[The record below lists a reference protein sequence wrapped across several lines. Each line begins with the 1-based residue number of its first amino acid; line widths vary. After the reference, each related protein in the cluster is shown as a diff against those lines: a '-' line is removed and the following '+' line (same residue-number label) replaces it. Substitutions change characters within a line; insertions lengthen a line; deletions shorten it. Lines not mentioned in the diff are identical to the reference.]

1 MHFRILFP
9 VILSIAGLS
18 ATVFGQVNKDSTRY
32 HLSELKTEY
41 EQKRINDTAYLE
53 KVNMLLRTH
62 MAQGVSFSNK
72 EMHQNLSLFREITW
86 NHQKLIPYK
95 RTYYGLLA
103 NQAQM
108 ANRGG
113 EMFYYAEKLDS
124 WEKENFRRPSLA
136 ALSLKTDYYK
146 TRKSYIQV
154 KGLYLKNNKYFHQIP
169 GLIQSGIL
177 STVETVQAFM
187 LLERLSEALCENHDT
202 PLVNDIYRVVTKMFQ
217 KVKNQPRFDA
227 DELGFIKFSV
237 LRTTYNKGAVNNNT
251 IVQRRAIADMTL
263 FARQP
268 ETPEALIYYAEKSGL
283 EWKIDYYTTH
293 HQPDSALY
301 YIQQYEQRD
310 GFPESSDT
318 RYFALYHKALNE
330 INSGAYQ
337 KGAETMKEATLLQET
352 TNINV
357 LKDVDQVLYAQ
368 TEAEEKKIELA
379 QAGKMVKNRTRLAL
393 IVFLMSALIISGLLA
408 YFYWDRKRTQKR
420 INILNDSVYKQ
431 VNILEKLRMIT
442 IKKERERISR
452 DIHDNLSPSLAS
464 IMHQIELLTNDAT
477 DHHMKASLQSLKV
490 QTKESYHSLRD
501 LSHSLFAETEEINDS
516 QFETKIKI
524 LVNNALPDKY
534 FKKKIHISADTV
546 QYLNIDTRI
555 EILLITQEAITNIIK
570 HASAKAISILLYEEK
585 NDAILHISDDG
596 KGFDITSNLSSD
608 EKIGLTS
615 IRRRVK
621 VIDGTIT
628 INSDKGGT
636 NIDVRFP
643 LKKNLDLKG

>member
-9 VILSIAGLS
+9 VILLIAGLS
-18 ATVFGQVNKDSTRY
+18 ATVFGQVNKDSTHY
-32 HLSELKTEY
+32 YLSELKTEY
-41 EQKRINDTAYLE
+41 EQKKINDTAYLE
-53 KVNMLLRTH
+53 KVNMLLRTQ

-72 EMHQNLSLFREITW
+72 EMLYNLSLFREITW
-86 NHQKLIPYK
+86 SHKQLNQYK

-124 WEKENFRRPSLA
+124 WEKETFRRPSLA
-136 ALSLKTDYYK
+136 ALSLKTEYYK
-146 TRKSYIQV
+146 TQKSYNHV
-154 KGLYLKNNKYFHQIP
+154 KDLYTKSYKYFRQIP
-169 GLIQSGIL
+169 GLIQSGTL
-177 STVETVQAFM
+177 SSVETVQAFM
-187 LLERLSEALCENHDT
+187 LLEKMSEALCENHDT
-202 PLVNDIYRVVTKMFQ
+202 LLVNDIYQLVMKMFQ
-217 KVKNQPRFDA
+217 KVETQPRFNT
-227 DELGFIKFSV
+227 DELGFIKFSA

-251 IVQRRAIADMTL
+251 IIQRGAIADMTL

-268 ETPEALIYYAEKSGL
+268 ETPEALTYYSEKSAL

-301 YIQQYEQRD
+301 SLQQYQQRD
-310 GFPESSDT
+310 GFPESSDA

-330 INSGAYQ
+330 INSGDYQ

-352 TNINV
+352 ANINV

-393 IVFLMSALIISGLLA
+393 IVFLISVLIISGILA

-464 IMHQIELLTNDAT
+464 IMHQIELLANDAT
-477 DHHMKASLQSLKV
+477 DHHMQASLQSLKV

-501 LSHSLFAETEEINDS
+501 LSHSLFAETEEMNDL
-516 QFETKIKI
+516 QFETRIKTLI
-524 LVNNALPDKY
+524 NNALPDRY
-534 FKKKIHISADTV
+534 FKKNIHISEGVMQD
-546 QYLNIDTRI
+546 LGIDTRI

-585 NDAILHISDDG
+585 NEAVLHISDDG
-596 KGFDITSNLSSD
+596 KGFDITNILSSN
-608 EKIGLTS
+608 EKMGLTS
-615 IRRRVK
+615 IRRRAK
-621 VIDGTIT
+621 AINGMIT
-628 INSDKGGT
+628 INSSNGGT
-636 NIDVRFP
+636 SIDVRFP
-643 LKKNLDLKG
+643 LKKVKI

>member
-1 MHFRILFP
+1 MHFRIRFP
-9 VILSIAGLS
+9 VILLIAGLS

-41 EQKRINDTAYLE
+41 EQRRINDTAYLE

-72 EMHQNLSLFREITW
+72 EMQQNLSLFREITW

-393 IVFLMSALIISGLLA
+393 IVFLMSVLIISGLLG

-431 VNILEKLRMIT
+431 VNILKKLRMIT

-615 IRRRVK
+615 IRRRAK
-621 VIDGTIT
+621 AINGMIT
-628 INSDKGGT
+628 INSSNGGT
-636 NIDVRFP
+636 SIDVRFP
-643 LKKNLDLKG
+643 LKKVKI